1 MANTIDWG
9 QGAVNNTIDWGKG
22 KTNNTINWGAIYDDT
37 PTGETNITGSGGVTP
52 FTNTYSMT
60 FDGVDEYF
68 NGSSVFSDLNG
79 SNQITISMWVKP
91 TTGGLSLI
99 HLITNP
105 RNTTANNGQFG
116 LYLFKGSRIEFW
128 MGGTT
133 TNYIRGNI
141 NAITLDAWN
150 HIAVYLDT
158 TQASATDRGFIYVN
172 GADVTTSKSLTLN
185 YSMLTATG
193 SLHIGEEQNGGY
205 NPFYGSID
213 EVALWPTN
221 QVSNASNIYNGG
233 VTFDLSTLG
242 TTPSHWYR
250 MGDGDTWGGSSWT
263 LTDNIGSYDLTSA
276 NMEEADRVTDVP

>member
-1 MANTIDWG
+1 MNGVGYGITPFM
-9 QGAVNNTIDWGKG
+9 GASGIL
-22 KTNNTINWGAIYDDT
+22 ARS
-37 PTGETNITGSGGVTP
+37 SGGGGGGFV
-52 FTNTYSMT
+52 NEYSLS
-60 FDGVDEYF
+60 FDGISDYL
-68 NGSSVFSDLNG
+68 NGASTFSDLNG
-79 SNQITISMWVKP
+79 GNQITISMWVKP
-91 TTGGLSLI
+91 TSGGLSLI

-205 NPFYGSID
+205 NPYYGEMD
-213 EVALWPTN
+213 EVSIWSTN
-221 QVSNASNIYNGG
+221 QVANASDIYNGG

-242 TTPSHWYR
+242 TPPDHWWR
-250 MGDGDTWGGSSWT
+250 MGDGDGDPTWSTS
-263 LTDNIGSYDLTSA
+263 LTDNIGSYNLTSS
-276 NMEEADRVTDVP
+276 MPPEARVTDVP